1 MINVVPSTFS
11 LEINWNSSV
20 QDINNIQILDYKIK
34 VIDSTTH
41 KEVAHHTAVTRSRLL
56 VKHLVRNRTYT
67 VEVQA
72 RNEVG
77 YGANA
82 NISANTLLAGKL
94 NHGIKIL
101 LALPLIS
108 PPSYRPIYLTC
119 RKNTSGYKPHRI
131 LESFRIENEYEY
143 EIFFYACS
151 QKKTPWKA
159 SFYFSPQQS

>member
-1 MINVVPSTFS
+1 MLVTLGDSDTANSISSCTAYIWLKKADREEKWKRKLIIFLGFSDPPGPPMINVVPSTFS

-34 VIDSTTH
+34 VIDGTTH
-41 KEVAHHTAVTRSRLL
+41 KEVAHHTAVTRARLL

-77 YGANA
+77 YGATA
-82 NISANTLLAGKL
+82 NISAKTLLAGKL

-108 PPSYRPIYLTC
+108 PPSYRPIYL
-119 RKNTSGYKPHRI
+119 
-131 LESFRIENEYEY
+131 
-143 EIFFYACS
+143 
-151 QKKTPWKA
+151 
-159 SFYFSPQQS
+159 